1 MVCIMSKCKNC
12 NVEILDDSQICP
24 LCHSVLEEGEEGRN
38 TYPDAWIPTRRL
50 KFVTNIIF
58 FLVLLGSVAAGYLNY
73 IWYQGKLWSLIAI
86 AGLWYL
92 FLIFR
97 LDILSNNGYRTKI
110 IATTLSGILYV
121 ILIHRRFQSR
131 RLQIWEGEFIES
143 HHINIFFRI

>member
-1 MVCIMSKCKNC
+1 MSKCKNC

-24 LCHSVLEEGEEGRN
+24 LCHSVLEEGEEGHN

-131 RLQIWEGEFIES
+131 RLQIWEGEFIGS